1 MLNSKCCNQGSAISN
16 KFKPDVSTSFPTQTT
31 HSNEFVPQQQTLS
44 ETLSFADQKMI
55 AAFGVTLTNSEGEI
69 RSGYIDKIWERTVW
83 LRGRMYRVPGGAVG
97 RYFTSILAKEIQALA
112 NDEQKS
118 EKSAM
123 LSKLIL
129 QKDKKIVK
137 SSDIR
142 RLLRRRMKMWEEDLF
157 DQLIEE
163 AELCDRKF
171 GRAVGENMSENK
183 PIKC

>member
-1 MLNSKCCNQGSAISN
+1 MESLSLTLRV
-16 KFKPDVSTSFPTQTT
+16 KFGRDTFTKYGK
-31 HSNEFVPQQQTLS
+31 EL
-44 ETLSFADQKMI
+44 
-55 AAFGVTLTNSEGEI
+55 FGYEEGC
-69 RSGYIDKIWERTVW
+69 TVF
-83 LRGRMYRVPGGAVG
+83 LGAVG

-112 NDEQKS
+112 NAEQKS

-142 RLLRRRMKMWEEDLF
+142 RQLRRRMKMWEEDLF

-163 AELCDRKF
+163 AELCDR
-171 GRAVGENMSENK
+171 
-183 PIKC
+183 

>member
-1 MLNSKCCNQGSAISN
+1 ML
-16 KFKPDVSTSFPTQTT
+16 
-31 HSNEFVPQQQTLS
+31 L
-44 ETLSFADQKMI
+44 
-55 AAFGVTLTNSEGEI
+55 
-69 RSGYIDKIWERTVW
+69 
-83 LRGRMYRVPGGAVG
+83 GGAVG

-112 NDEQKS
+112 NAEQKS

-157 DQLIEE
+157 DQLIDE
-163 AELCDRKF
+163 AELCDHKF
-171 GRAVGENMSENK
+171 GRAVGENMSENEA
-183 PIKC
+183 IKFLLG

>member
-1 MLNSKCCNQGSAISN
+1 MESLSLTLRA
-16 KFKPDVSTSFPTQTT
+16 KF
-31 HSNEFVPQQQTLS
+31 
-44 ETLSFADQKMI
+44 DQDIWTKY
-55 AAFGVTLTNSEGEI
+55 GKEL
-69 RSGYIDKIWERTVW
+69 SGYEEECTV
-83 LRGRMYRVPGGAVG
+83 LLGGAVG
-97 RYFTSILAKEIQALA
+97 RYLTSILAKEIQALTA
-112 NDEQKS
+112 EQKS

-137 SSDIR
+137 SSNIR

-171 GRAVGENMSENK
+171 GRAVGENMSEDEA
-183 PIKC
+183 IKIFTRLIKFVKLHDTSPKEVRKEGY

>member
-1 MLNSKCCNQGSAISN
+1 
-16 KFKPDVSTSFPTQTT
+16 
-31 HSNEFVPQQQTLS
+31 
-44 ETLSFADQKMI
+44 
-55 AAFGVTLTNSEGEI
+55 
-69 RSGYIDKIWERTVW
+69 
-83 LRGRMYRVPGGAVG
+83 
-97 RYFTSILAKEIQALA
+97 
-112 NDEQKS
+112 
-118 EKSAM
+118 M

-171 GRAVGENMSENK
+171 GRAVGENMSEDEA
-183 PIKC
+183 IKIFTRLILFGKFVKLHDSSPKEVRKEGY